1 MSVVQSVF
9 QVLSIITAIFVRFS
23 PLPDF
28 RRIYTAKKVGEVQI
42 LPVVTLFTN
51 CVVLVWYGYLSD
63 DIFPLLATAVLGL
76 VTCSGFT
83 SIFYYY
89 TDDRRAVHKILLWAL
104 LFIVL
109 VCAYGTL
116 GVCGLTGQSD
126 HSVGTA
132 FGAISIVTSVAL
144 CGSPLA
150 TIRRV
155 VRAKSTASMP
165 FTLSLANFTN
175 GAVWIVYSVM
185 IKDIWVFIP
194 NVMGFVLSSI
204 QMVIYVIYPSTS
216 AEDLQPET
224 AVIYPALDHEASI
237 SVIIAT
243 PGKEKLDR
251 KDSLDYVAIRS
262 PSMRCLSSVSI
273 ERH

>member
-1 MSVVQSVF
+1 MSVVQTVF
-9 QVLSIITAIFVRFS
+9 QVLSIVTAIFVRLS
-23 PLPDF
+23 PFPDF
-28 RRIYTAKKVGEVQI
+28 QRVYRAKAVGEVQI

-63 DIFPLLATAVLGL
+63 DIFPLLSTAVLGL

-83 SIFYYY
+83 SVYYFF
-89 TDDRRAVHKILLWAL
+89 TDDRREVIRILLWAL
-104 LFIVL
+104 LFIAL
-109 VCAYGTL
+109 VCAYGVL
-116 GVCGLTGQSD
+116 GVSGLTGQSG
-126 HSVGTA
+126 HSAGTA

-204 QMVIYVIYPSTS
+204 QMAIYIIYPSRS
-216 AEDLQPET
+216 DAAAQPET
-224 AVIYPALDHEASI
+224 AVVFPTSAVDETPL
-237 SVIIAT
+237 SVLVT
-243 PGKEKLDR
+243 TVGKDKPDR
-251 KDSLDYVAIRS
+251 KDSFEYTAIHS
-262 PSMRCLSSVSI
+262 PSTRSVSK

>member
-1 MSVVQSVF
+1 MSAVQSVF
-9 QVLSIITAIFVRFS
+9 QVLSIATAVFVRFS

-28 RRIYTAKKVGEVQI
+28 RRIYAAKKVGEVQI
-42 LPVVTLFTN
+42 LPVVTLITN

-76 VTCSGFT
+76 ITCSGFT
-83 SIFYYY
+83 LVFYYY
-89 TDDRRAVHKILLWAL
+89 TDDRQAVHRILLWAL

-109 VCAYGTL
+109 VCVYGAL
-116 GVCGLTGQSD
+116 GVYGLTGQSD
-126 HSVGTA
+126 DSVGTA

-150 TIRRV
+150 TTRRV
-155 VRAKSTASMP
+155 VREKSTASMP
-165 FTLSLANFTN
+165 FTLSLAKFTN

-194 NVMGFVLSSI
+194 NVMGFVLSSV
-204 QMVIYVIYPSTS
+204 QMAIYVIYPS
-216 AEDLQPET
+216 AGEGELQPET
-224 AVIYPALDHEASI
+224 AVVYPASDDEASFSI
-237 SVIIAT
+237 VITT
-243 PGKEKLDR
+243 PGKEKIDR
-251 KDSLDYVAIRS
+251 KDSLEFVAIRS
-262 PSMRCLSSVSI
+262 PSTRCLSSVSI